1 MTPTE
6 AQVRE
11 LLELEGKASIV
22 PWKHDLD
29 KFDDENGIQACVT
42 DDNIEM
48 LATIAT
54 GANYYGGCEYDKWTP
69 EMEAEKNAAWSKAKE
84 SQALNDAAFIAAS
97 RNALRPLAESW
108 LELRDALARMEV
120 VLMCEPLPSL
130 HPAINSVAEI
140 ARAALVRR

>member
-1 MTPTE
+1 VTPTPE
-6 AQVRE
+6 SVRE
-11 LLELEGKASIV
+11 LLELEAKATPGRWRPGTGGEESCYHGPYAVIAKRGGSPFV
-22 PWKHDLD
+22 
-29 KFDDENGIQACVT
+29 
-42 DDNIEM
+42 
-48 LATIAT
+48 LATMNT
-54 GANYYGGCEYDKWTP
+54 NFKLDD
-69 EMEAEKNAAWSKAKE
+69 
-84 SQALNDAAFIAAS
+84 DAAFIAAS